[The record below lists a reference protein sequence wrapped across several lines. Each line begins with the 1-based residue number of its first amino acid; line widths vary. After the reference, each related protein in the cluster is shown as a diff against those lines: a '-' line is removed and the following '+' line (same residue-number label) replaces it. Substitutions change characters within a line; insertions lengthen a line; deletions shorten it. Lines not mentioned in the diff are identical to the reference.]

1 MTTGSRKQQT
11 RVCGPER
18 WDEEVLER
26 SGETR
31 RNCAQNTVSGE
42 RSSVQIRPAP
52 PKPSNSRASA
62 LPKIGRDLAFSSHY
76 LMQEREYTALQFKS
90 YKTCREKKTRGI
102 KTANCSGNMQ
112 RSNSGVTAR
121 NRFKLSV
128 QAFLHTINLRGR
140 ALRTRK
146 RACLQLGSQY

>member
-31 RNCAQNTVSGE
+31 RNCAQSTVSGE

-52 PKPSNSRASA
+52 PKAPFDKKA
-62 LPKIGRDLAFSSHY
+62 I
-76 LMQEREYTALQFKS
+76 LMTYAEEYS
-90 YKTCREKKTRGI
+90 
-102 KTANCSGNMQ
+102 
-112 RSNSGVTAR
+112 
-121 NRFKLSV
+121 
-128 QAFLHTINLRGR
+128 
-140 ALRTRK
+140 
-146 RACLQLGSQY
+146 